1 LGGLFVV
8 HWTVPQPDLLEEFL
22 HMWESTKDGQIQTIV
37 CGERI
42 NVDQM
47 LIVKQFGVSAKEQW
61 MQQMHWSKKFKWPLR
76 T

>member
-1 LGGLFVV
+1 
-8 HWTVPQPDLLEEFL
+8 
-22 HMWESTKDGQIQTIV
+22 MWESTKDGQIQTIV

-47 LIVKQFGVSAKEQW
+47 LIVKQFGVSAKKQW